1 MQDTQDYRIRELKRQ
16 MLKEKRRINKAIKRL
31 DRLDKK

>member
-1 MQDTQDYRIRELKRQ
+1 

-31 DRLDKK
+31 DRLDKKWTNSKQA